1 MLVVL
6 RTDVLP
12 TRSDFVFFEYLVMKQ
27 NEITVGRFLRIVLF
41 VMVVVVAYFV
51 LDSLSGVLLPFAIA
65 WLFAYMLNPLVN
77 FVQEKMRVKYR
88 ALSILLSMLFVGGIL
103 YGAFMLVVPSMFRE
117 LYALKD
123 ITVSFLGKNI
133 NDGSIPAPIM
143 DFFREIST
151 QYGFAEILQNSG
163 DTGLVSILAERMQ
176 VLLLGT
182 VDILG
187 QVLTV
192 SLIMLYL
199 FFILFDFERVSRG
212 WQPYVPK
219 KWRGVVSKL
228 WKDLVYG
235 MNQYFRGQVLVALC
249 VGVLFSSGFVIIK
262 FPAAIAFGMFVGILN
277 LVPYLQAVAVLPMA
291 LLAMLKAANTGDGFW
306 PIMLMALCVMLVV
319 QLIQDMLLV
328 PKIMGKR
335 MNLHPAV
342 ILLSLSIWGHLLGLL
357 GMIVALPLTTLLLA
371 YLRRYNEIAE
381 TSGSSEEYILK
392 EAIDSARISKEK
404 NDAKMNEDA
413 EDVHP

>member
-1 MLVVL
+1 M
-6 RTDVLP
+6 
-12 TRSDFVFFEYLVMKQ
+12 
-27 NEITVGRFLRIVLF
+27 RIVL
-41 VMVVVVAYFV
+41 VSIAIVAAYFA
-51 LDSLSGVLLPFAIA
+51 LSSLSSVILPFAIA
-65 WLFAYMLNPLVN
+65 WLLAYMLNPLVN
-77 FVQEKMRVKYR
+77 FVQNRLRVKYR
-88 ALSILLSMLFVGGIL
+88 SLSILLAMLLVAVVL
-103 YGAFMLVVPSMFRE
+103 YGLFMLVVPSMFRE

-143 DFFREIST
+143 EFFKELSA

-163 DTGLVSILAERMQ
+163 DTGLLSMLAERVQ
-176 VLLLGT
+176 VVLLGT
-182 VDILG
+182 VDIFG
-187 QVLTV
+187 QVF
-192 SLIMLYL
+192 SLSVMVLYL

-249 VGVLFSSGFVIIK
+249 VGVLFSIGFVIID
-262 FPAAIAFGMFVGILN
+262 FPAAIAFGLFIGMLN
-277 LVPYLQAVAVLPMA
+277 LVPYLQIVSILPMA
-291 LLAMLKAANTGDGFW
+291 LLAMLKAANTGVGFW
-306 PIMLMALCVMLVV
+306 PVMLMALSVMVVV
-319 QLIQDMLLV
+319 QLIQDLFLV

-335 MNLHPAV
+335 MKLHPAV

-392 EAIDSARISKEK
+392 EAIDSARIEKEK
-404 NDAKMNEDA
+404 AAPKVHDDA
-413 EDVHP
+413 EE

>member
-1 MLVVL
+1 
-6 RTDVLP
+6 
-12 TRSDFVFFEYLVMKQ
+12 MKQ

-41 VMVVVVAYFV
+41 VIVIVAAYFA
-51 LDSLSGVLLPFAIA
+51 LESLSGVLLPFAIA
-65 WLFAYMLNPLVN
+65 WLLAYMLNPLVN
-77 FVQEKMRVKYR
+77 FVQEKLRVKYR
-88 ALSILLSMLFVGGIL
+88 ALAIVLAVIVVGGVL
-103 YGAFMLVVPSMFRE
+103 YGLFMLVVPSVFKE

-133 NDGSIPAPIM
+133 NDGSIPEPIM
-143 DFFREIST
+143 NFFKEISA

-163 DTGLVSILAERMQ
+163 DTGLVAVLAERLQ

-199 FFILFDFERVSRG
+199 FFILFDFERVSKG

-228 WKDLVYG
+228 WKDMVYG
-235 MNQYFRGQVLVALC
+235 MNQYFRGQALVAMC
-249 VGVLFSSGFVIIK
+249 VGVLFSIGFLIID
-262 FPAAIAFGMFVGILN
+262 FPAAIAFGMFIGMLN
-277 LVPYLQAVAVLPMA
+277 LVPYLQVVSILPMA
-291 LLAMLKAANTGDGFW
+291 LLAMLKAANTSVGFW
-306 PIMLMALCVMLVV
+306 PVMLMALCVMMVV
-319 QLIQDMLLV
+319 QLIQDLFLV

-381 TSGSSEEYILK
+381 TSRSSEEYILK
-392 EAIDSARISKEK
+392 EAIDSARITKEK
-404 NDAKMNEDA
+404 GEPEA
-413 EDVHP
+413 EDYDEI

>member
-1 MLVVL
+1 
-6 RTDVLP
+6 
-12 TRSDFVFFEYLVMKQ
+12 MKQ

-41 VMVVVVAYFV
+41 AIALVAGYFV

-65 WLFAYMLNPLVN
+65 WLLAYMLNPLVN
-77 FVQEKMRVKYR
+77 FVQNRMRMKYR
-88 ALSILLSMLFVGGIL
+88 ALSIVVAMVFVGAVL
-103 YGAFMLVVPSMFRE
+103 YGLFMLVVPSMFGE
-117 LYALKD
+117 LYALKN

-143 DFFREIST
+143 EFFMELSS
-151 QYGFAEILQNSG
+151 QYGFAELLQTHS
-163 DTGLVSILAERMQ
+163 DSGLVEMLLERLQ

-187 QVLTV
+187 QVLTI

-199 FFILFDFERVSRG
+199 FFILFDFERVSKG
-212 WQPYVPK
+212 WQPYISK
-219 KWRGVVSKL
+219 KWRGVVTKL
-228 WKDLVYG
+228 WSDMVYG
-235 MNQYFRGQVLVALC
+235 MNQYFRGQVLVAFC
-249 VGVLFSSGFVIIK
+249 VGVLFSIGFLIID
-262 FPAAIAFGMFVGILN
+262 FPAAIAFGMFIGMLN
-277 LVPYLQAVAVLPMA
+277 LVPYLQVVSVLPMA
-291 LLAMLKAANTGDGFW
+291 LLAMLKAANTAAGFW
-306 PIMLMALCVMLVV
+306 PIMLGAVAVMLVV
-319 QLIQDMLLV
+319 QLIQDLFLV

-342 ILLSLSIWGHLLGLL
+342 ILLSLSVWGHLLGVL

-392 EAIDSARISKEK
+392 EAIDSTRINRKKK
-404 NDAKMNEDA
+404 NAAEPPVPEPDAKKE
-413 EDVHP
+413 E

>member
-1 MLVVL
+1 
-6 RTDVLP
+6 
-12 TRSDFVFFEYLVMKQ
+12 MKQ

-41 VMVVVVAYFV
+41 AIVVVAAYFV
-51 LDSLSGVLLPFAIA
+51 LNSLSSVLLPFAIA
-65 WLFAYMLNPLVN
+65 WLLAYMLNPLVN
-77 FVQEKMRVKYR
+77 FVQNKMRVKYR
-88 ALSILLSMLFVGGIL
+88 ALSIVISMLLVVAVL
-103 YGAFMLVVPSMFRE
+103 YGLFMLVVPSMFGE

-133 NDGSIPAPIM
+133 NDGSIPEPIM
-143 DFFREIST
+143 NFFKEISA

-163 DTGLVSILAERMQ
+163 DTGLFSMLLDRLQM
-176 VLLLGT
+176 LLLGT

-199 FFILFDFERVSRG
+199 FFILFDFERVSGG
-212 WQPYVPK
+212 WQPYIPK

-235 MNQYFRGQVLVALC
+235 MNQYFRGQVLVAFC
-249 VGVLFSSGFVIIK
+249 VGVLFSIGFLIID
-262 FPAAIAFGMFVGILN
+262 FPAAIAFGMFIGILN
-277 LVPYLQAVAVLPMA
+277 LVPYLQAVSILPMA

-306 PIMLMALCVMLVV
+306 PIMLMALAVMLAV
-319 QLIQDMLLV
+319 QLIQDLLLV

-335 MNLHPAV
+335 MNMHPAV

-392 EAIDSARISKEK
+392 EAIDSARISKDK
-404 NDAKMNEDA
+404 NSGDETSEGKE
-413 EDVHP
+413 

>member
-1 MLVVL
+1 
-6 RTDVLP
+6 
-12 TRSDFVFFEYLVMKQ
+12 MKQ
-27 NEITVGRFLRIVLF
+27 NEITLGRFLRIVLF
-41 VMVVVVAYFV
+41 AIVIVAAYFA
-51 LDSLSGVLLPFAIA
+51 LESLSSVLLPFAIA
-65 WLFAYMLNPLVN
+65 WLLAYLLNPLVN

-88 ALSILLSMLFVGGIL
+88 ALAIVLAVIVVGAVL
-103 YGAFMLVVPSMFRE
+103 YGLFMLVVPSMFKE

-123 ITVSFLGKNI
+123 ITVSFLGKNV
-133 NDGSIPAPIM
+133 NDGSIPEPIM
-143 DFFREIST
+143 NFFKEVSA
-151 QYGFAEILQNSG
+151 QYGFAEILQSSG
-163 DTGLVSILAERMQ
+163 DTGIVTALAERLQ

-187 QVLTV
+187 QVLTI

-228 WKDLVYG
+228 WNDLVYG
-235 MNQYFRGQVLVALC
+235 MNQYFRGQALVALC
-249 VGVLFSSGFVIIK
+249 VGVLFSIGFLIID
-262 FPAAIAFGMFVGILN
+262 FPAAIAFGLFVGMLN
-277 LVPYLQAVAVLPMA
+277 LVPYLQVVSILPMA
-291 LLAMLKAANTGDGFW
+291 LLAMLKAANTGTGFW
-306 PIMLMALCVMLVV
+306 PVMLMALCVMMVV
-319 QLIQDMLLV
+319 QFIQDLFLV

-381 TSGSSEEYILK
+381 TSRSSEEYILK
-392 EAIDSARISKEK
+392 EAIDSARITKEK
-404 NDAKMNEDA
+404 GVPEIKDGDKDE
-413 EDVHP
+413 